1 MLFNGH
7 FNDVVLVNLPSEVVT
22 GLLKNLGVAV
32 NGFMQSKY
40 YKVRTSLTAHLCGS
54 SSWLIFPFGNP
65 QPADDFQPLTRIH
78 LGMKVRTGRADPSH
92 GPRTLSHESFNMIA
106 PHTGTLVL
114 YCMKLLKAISKSELH
129 RCRTGQARKKIWE
142 NFLSGSEGNWGFASR
157 TKSS

>member
-1 MLFNGH
+1 M
-7 FNDVVLVNLPSEVVT
+7 VLIDLASEIIT
-22 GLLKNLGVAV
+22 GFLEDLDMTVS
-32 NGFMQSKY
+32 GFTRPKY
-40 YKVRTSLTAHLCGS
+40 SRARTSLAAHLCGS
-54 SSWLIFPFGNP
+54 SSWLIFPLGNP

-78 LGMKVRTGRADPSH
+78 LRAKVRTGQVNSSRGPLTFSH
-92 GPRTLSHESFNMIA
+92 VSFSMIA
-106 PHTGTLVL
+106 PQTGTLVL

>member
-1 MLFNGH
+1 MLNRH
-7 FNDVVLVNLPSEVVT
+7 FNDVVLFNLPSEVVA
-22 GLLKNLGVAV
+22 GLLKDLDVTV
-32 NGFMQSKY
+32 RGFRQPKQPG
-40 YKVRTSLTAHLCGS
+40 VRTSLTAHLCGS
-54 SSWLIFPFGNP
+54 SSWLIFPFGKP

-78 LGMKVRTGRADPSH
+78 CRAMVRTGGVEPSH
-92 GPRTLSHESFNMIA
+92 SLHTFSHASFNMIA

-142 NFLSGSEGNWGFASR
+142 NLFSGSEGNWGFASR